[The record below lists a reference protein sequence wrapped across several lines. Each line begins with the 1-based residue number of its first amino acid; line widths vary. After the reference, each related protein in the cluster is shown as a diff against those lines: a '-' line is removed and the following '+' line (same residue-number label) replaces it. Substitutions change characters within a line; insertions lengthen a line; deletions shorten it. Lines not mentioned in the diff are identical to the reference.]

1 MAQDELVEKIQ
12 RLLDRPLT
20 KEMQVVYLLV
30 ELRKLMERAA
40 YDDPV
45 LKMFCNW
52 VVHINLENK
61 GPGATLLLNDF
72 DDHFTQLLEHKRIL
86 PNAGHISGGAFVQA
100 LDQCLRRFDITAN
113 FLHDLRKL
121 KRFFRLYASIV
132 SECPIVYTA
141 SKTQLKYV
149 QRVEIVG
156 VSHGILSKDWPVIN
170 WLITMHDGSTQKWGF
185 HLGS

>member
-12 RLLDRPLT
+12 RLLERPLT

-52 VVHINLENK
+52 VVHTNLGNK
-61 GPGATLLLNDF
+61 APGATLLLKDF
-72 DDHFTQLLEHKRIL
+72 DDHFTQLFEHERLL
-86 PNAGHISGGAFVQA
+86 PNAGHISGRAFREA
-100 LDQCLRRFDITAN
+100 LGQCLRRFNIAAN
-113 FLHDLRKL
+113 FLHDLKKL
-121 KRFFRLYASIV
+121 KTFFSLYASIV

-141 SKTQLKYV
+141 SRAQLKYV
-149 QRVEIVG
+149 QKIEIVG
-156 VSHGILSKDWPVIN
+156 VSKGIIVKEWPVID
-170 WLITMHDGSTQKWGF
+170 WRITMHDGSTQNWGF
-185 HLGS
+185 HLG